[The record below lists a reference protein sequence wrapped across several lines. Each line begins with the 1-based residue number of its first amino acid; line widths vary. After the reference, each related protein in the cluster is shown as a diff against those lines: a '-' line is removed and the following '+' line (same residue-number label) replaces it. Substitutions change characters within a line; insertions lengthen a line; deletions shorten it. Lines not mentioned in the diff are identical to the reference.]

1 MTKNQMVSGLFVGLI
16 TLDLIYRVEQ
26 FPQPD
31 QKMVALDYGL
41 SAGGPATNAAAT
53 FSHLG
58 DQATLLGV
66 LGQHPIR
73 HLIVDDLTQ
82 CGVAIADLN
91 PHHDQPPSVSSILV
105 THATGER
112 SVVSLNAAKVQA
124 TREQCP
130 PDILDDVN
138 IVLIDGHQ
146 MEVGEAIARQAR
158 DRQIPVVVDG
168 GSWKPGFDQ
177 VLHVTDYAICSANFM
192 PPQCNTSSDVFA
204 YLTNR
209 GISNIAITH
218 GDQPIQYVTQGRHG
232 ELSVPQIKAADT
244 LGAGDIFHGAFCHF
258 LLRSQSDPSDPDR
271 FSTALTQASQV
282 AAFACRSFG
291 TRQWMNQPRTLV
303 NL

>member
-1 MTKNQMVSGLFVGLI
+1 MTQNQMGSGLFVGLI

-41 SAGGPATNAAAT
+41 AAGGPATNAAAT

-58 DQATLLGV
+58 NQAALVGV

-73 HLIVDDLTQ
+73 HLIVDDLSQ
-82 CGVAIADLN
+82 CGVAIADLQ
-91 PHHDQPPSVSSILV
+91 PQHDQPPSVSSIFV
-105 THATGER
+105 THATGDR
-112 SVVSLNAAKVQA
+112 SVVSLNAARVQA
-124 TREQCP
+124 TPDQCP
-130 PDILDDVN
+130 PDVLDDID

-146 MEVGEAIARQAR
+146 MEVGGAIARQAR
-158 DRQIPVVVDG
+158 DRKIPVVVDG

-177 VLHVTDYAICSANFM
+177 VLHVTDYAICSANFI
-192 PPQCNTSSDVFA
+192 PPQCNTSNDVFA
-204 YLTNR
+204 YLTNQ

-218 GDQPIQYVTQGRHG
+218 GDQPIQYMSHG
-232 ELSVPQIKAADT
+232 QHGDLSVPQIQAADT
-244 LGAGDIFHGAFCHF
+244 LGAGGIFSGAFCHF
-258 LLRSQSDPSDPDR
+258 LLRAQSDRSAPDR

-291 TRQWMNQPRTLV
+291 TRQWMAKPRTLL